1 MSLLQGQG
9 QIWDLQPWQKAIDQL
24 DGSEQEGSVIPAWL
38 SNILFS
44 ERIPFVKES
53 KAGFHLL
60 PAQVTLVP
68 LGFPQLTFTPSGL
81 TCFGSLQDV
90 C

>member
-38 SNILFS
+38 SNVLFS

-60 PAQVTLVP
+60 PAQVTLSFLALP
-68 LGFPQLTFTPSGL
+68 CDKYTKRCYLI
-81 TCFGSLQDV
+81 
-90 C
+90 